1 MLYEKNCHSHP
12 SNQVWI
18 PGQGVR
24 IDFAAIIKILIQQ
37 LDNERGF
44 HNFLNLTALSIFVP

>member
-1 MLYEKNCHSHP
+1 MFYKKNCYSRP

-37 LDNERGF
+37 LDNERRF
-44 HNFLNLTALSIFVP
+44 HNLLNLTAFSIFVP